1 MNGGVR
7 GVVRI
12 LLFSEVILFE
22 YKCLNN
28 FVADCG
34 CRLYTY
40 SFWQRLL
47 FSQEN
52 FLFKITRVMP
62 M

>member
-7 GVVRI
+7 GGVRI

-22 YKCLNN
+22 YKCLNCVLCN
-28 FVADCG
+28 
-34 CRLYTY
+34 LYTY

-47 FSQEN
+47 LSQ
-52 FLFKITRVMP
+52 
-62 M
+62 